1 MILGDELK
9 DYITRKSSENFIFA
23 KFYMKTNNN
32 EKFLNSLHLENFES
46 FSYSRNKNIIL
57 GSISS
62 NNMFEL
68 KTKIYKVWELYRKE
82 LNKKDFN
89 LGKQ

>member
-1 MILGDELK
+1 MRFANNSHSNIRL
-9 DYITRKSSENFIFA
+9 SSKWEVI
-23 KFYMKTNNN
+23 KFYIKTNHN
-32 EKFLNSLHLENFES
+32 EQFLNSLHLENFES
-46 FSYSRNKNIIL
+46 FSYSKQKKIIL

-62 NNMFEL
+62 NNMFEV
-68 KTKIYKVWELYRKE
+68 KTKIFKVWELYRKE